1 MITIKVD
8 KETTWDELANLGES
22 LLGKDRVLHFK
33 HIIGNYWEQK
43 ITGLDTETLF
53 REMVRIFKKKKV
65 VKKLMDDG
73 RDNAVKRLIEQ
84 DIKNILY
91 VWGRKMYR
99 ILSRNEAGVLFTQ
112 SVTCEKA
119 SIIIEEDS
127 SCTVMFKGR
136 EYQCEVDGRRAINGV
151 VINNY
156 QWVKADENGLNKA
169 DMHTMRK
176 LRVYNNF
183 VGKTFWR
190 TVGRTY
196 SSHVELG
203 EKHPERDE
211 ESPVK
216 RRRKK
221 V

>member
-1 MITIKVD
+1 MITITVNE
-8 KETTWDELANLGES
+8 ETNFDDLRQLGEN

-33 HIIGNYWEQK
+33 HIIGNYWEEK
-43 ITGLDTETLF
+43 LTGLDTETLF
-53 REMVRIFKKKKV
+53 REMVRIFKKKKF

-73 RDNAVKRLIEQ
+73 RDKAVKSMIEQ

-91 VWGRKMYR
+91 VWSRKMYR
-99 ILSRNEAGVLFTQ
+99 LLSHSDKGILFTQ
-112 SVTCEKA
+112 NITCEKA

-127 SCTVMFKGR
+127 SCTVIFKGR
-136 EYQCEVDGRRAINGV
+136 EYQSEVEGRRAINGL

-156 QWVKADENGLNKA
+156 KWVSEDKEIGTKI
-169 DMHTMRK
+169 DMHTRRK
-176 LRVYNNF
+176 LKVYNNF

-190 TVGRTY
+190 TVGRTA

-203 EKHPERDE
+203 EKHPESEVGR
-211 ESPVK
+211 PVT